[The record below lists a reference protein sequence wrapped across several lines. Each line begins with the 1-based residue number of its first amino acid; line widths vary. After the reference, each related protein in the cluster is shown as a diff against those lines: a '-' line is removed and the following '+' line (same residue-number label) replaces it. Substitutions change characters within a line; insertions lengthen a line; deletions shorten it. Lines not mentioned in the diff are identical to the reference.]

1 MSNGH
6 RFASAKVTSIRP
18 TASVATKSLKISV
31 FGELQVVQN
40 GKLQELPPSRKAR
53 ALLAYLAMTAR
64 PIRRERLCEMLWSIP
79 DDPRASLRWALSR
92 IRKVV
97 DLPHAPRIKADRE
110 RVAIDLSDVEVDFV
124 TARGLL
130 FDTDQMMTADELS
143 GIANTLSEP
152 ILDGLD
158 DAGQQ
163 EFETWLMGEREDAR
177 LMQVNALR
185 RLATHA
191 DLAPADRIKWSY
203 RWLDLMPFEVQAAK
217 SLIADFRATGR
228 FEEAASIERRFR
240 RDTQLSPV
248 DLTPMNKPVP
258 PTKETEMEISP
269 PRDSSRRWRL
279 RSQTISFCKAHD
291 DVNIAYASVGKGR
304 PLIKAA
310 NWLNHLELDWGSPIW
325 GQTFAACAHER
336 RFIRYDSRG
345 NGLSDWNVKDISM
358 ESFVADL
365 EAVVDASGVDRFPL
379 LGISQGCAV
388 SIEYAARHPD
398 RVTGLVLISGYAAG
412 WRLGASTEERERREA
427 VMTLTRH
434 GWGTP
439 NPAYR
444 QIFSQTFMPDA
455 PPEDLDWFNEFQRQ
469 TTSPENAVKF
479 LDAFGDIDVRHRLQ
493 HVKAPTIVFHAS
505 GDQRIDISQGRELAV
520 GIPGAEFV
528 PLDSRNHIL
537 LESEPAWQKCLD
549 HAITFFRKHNI

>member
-1 MSNGH
+1 MPK
-6 RFASAKVTSIRP
+6 RDRQTTQKITSIRP
-18 TASVATKSLKISV
+18 TTVLAPKSLKISV
-31 FGELQVVQN
+31 FGELQVSRN
-40 GKLQELPPSRKAR
+40 GQLQELPPSRKAR
-53 ALLAYLAMTAR
+53 ALLAYLAMTGR
-64 PIRRERLCEMLWSIP
+64 PVRRERLCELLWSIP

-97 DLPHAPRIKADRE
+97 DTAQTQRIKADRE

-124 TARGLL
+124 TARDRL
-130 FDTDQMMTADELS
+130 FDSENVMSAQALSAIAD
-143 GIANTLSEP
+143 TLSEP

-158 DAGQQ
+158 EAGQQ

-203 RWLDLMPFEVQAAK
+203 RWLDLMPFEVQAAT

-240 RDTQLSPV
+240 RDNRQTSV
-248 DLTPMNKPVP
+248 DLVTSFKPVQPTAP
-258 PTKETEMEISP
+258 PANVEKP

-291 DVNIAYASVGKGR
+291 DINIAYAEVGEGR

-325 GQTFAACAHER
+325 GQTFLACAHER

-345 NGLSDWNVKDISM
+345 NGLSDWNVKDINM
-358 ESFVADL
+358 DSFVADL
-365 EAVVDASGVDRFPL
+365 EAVVDAAGVDRFPL

-388 SIEYAARHPD
+388 SIEYAARHPE
-398 RVTGLVLISGYAAG
+398 RVSGLVLISGYATG
-412 WRLGASTEERERREA
+412 WRLGATPEERERREA

-455 PPEDLDWFNEFQRQ
+455 KPEELEWFNEFQRQ
-469 TTSPENAVKF
+469 TTSPENAVRF
-479 LDAFGDIDVRHRLQ
+479 LDAFGDIDVRHRLSQ
-493 HVKAPTIVFHAS
+493 ISAPTIVFHAR
-505 GDQRIDISQGRELAV
+505 GDQRININQGRELAAS
-520 GIPGAEFV
+520 IPGAEFV
-528 PLDSRNHIL
+528 SLDSRNHIL
-537 LESEPAWQKCLD
+537 LESEPAWQTCLD
-549 HAITFFRKHNI
+549 KAIAFFRKHDI

>member
-1 MSNGH
+1 MSK
-6 RFASAKVTSIRP
+6 RDCLAASQISTDHSALP
-18 TASVATKSLKISV
+18 GPAKSLKINV
-31 FGELQVVQN
+31 FGELQVVREGAAQ
-40 GKLQELPPSRKAR
+40 QLPPSRKAR
-53 ALLAYLAMTAR
+53 ALLAYLAMTGR
-64 PIRRERLCEMLWSIP
+64 PVRRERLCEMLWSIP

-97 DLPHAPRIKADRE
+97 DTPESARIQADRE
-110 RVAIDLSDVEVDFV
+110 RVSIDLSDVEVDFV
-124 TARGLL
+124 VARGLL
-130 FDTDQMMTADELS
+130 FDNRQTISASELS
-143 GIANTLSEP
+143 KIANTLAEP

-158 DAGQQ
+158 DAGHQ

-191 DLAPADRIKWSY
+191 DLAPSDRIKWSY
-203 RWLDLMPFEVQAAK
+203 KWLDLMPFEVQAAT

-228 FEEAASIERRFR
+228 FEEAASVERRFR
-240 RDTQLSPV
+240 RETKHAPK
-248 DLTPMNKPVP
+248 DLIADFKQMPATPQPANIEKA
-258 PTKETEMEISP
+258 

-279 RSQTISFCKAHD
+279 RSQTIGFCKAHD
-291 DVNIAYASVGKGR
+291 DVNIAYAEVGEGR

-325 GQTFAACAHER
+325 GQTFLACAHER

-365 EAVVDASGVDRFPL
+365 EAVVEASGVDRFPL

-388 SIEYAARHPD
+388 SIEYAARHPE
-398 RVTGLVLISGYAAG
+398 RVSGLVLISGYAAG
-412 WRLGASTEERERREA
+412 WRIGATPEEKERREA

-455 PPEDLDWFNEFQRQ
+455 KPEELHWFNEFQRQ
-469 TTSPENAVKF
+469 TTSPENAVRF
-479 LDAFGDIDVRHRLQ
+479 LDAFGDIDVRHRLSQ
-493 HVKAPTIVFHAS
+493 IKCPTIVFHS
-505 GDQRIDISQGRELAV
+505 RDDQRISINQARELAA

-528 PLDSRNHIL
+528 PLHSRNHIL
-537 LESEPAWQKCLD
+537 LESEPAWQTCLD
-549 HAITFFRKHNI
+549 KAIAFFRKHDM

>member
-1 MSNGH
+1 MPERQS
-6 RFASAKVTSIRP
+6 RFAPKFTSLQP
-18 TASVATKSLKISV
+18 TDVVPGQSLEINV
-31 FGELQVVQN
+31 FGELRVTQDGV
-40 GKLQELPPSRKAR
+40 LQTLPPSRKAR
-53 ALLAYLAMTAR
+53 ALLAYLAMTGR
-64 PIRRERLCEMLWSIP
+64 PVRRERLCELLWNIP

-97 DLPHAPRIKADRE
+97 DTPNKQRIQADRE
-110 RVAIDLSDVEVDFV
+110 RVAIDLNDVQVDFV
-124 TARGLL
+124 TARGQL
-130 FDTDQMMTADELS
+130 FDTEKTISADDLS
-143 GIANTLSEP
+143 KIANTLSEP

-191 DLAPADRIKWSY
+191 ELDPADRIKWAY

-217 SLIADFRATGR
+217 RLIADFRATGR
-228 FEEAASIERRFR
+228 FEEAASIERRFKQETKNISL
-240 RDTQLSPV
+240 DIVTDFK
-248 DLTPMNKPVP
+248 DLP
-258 PTKETEMEISP
+258 PIEPPANVEKP

-279 RSQTISFCKAHD
+279 RSQTIGFCKAQD
-291 DVNIAYASVGKGR
+291 NINIAYAEVGEGR

-325 GQTFAACAHER
+325 GQTFSACAHER

-365 EAVVDASGVDRFPL
+365 EAVVEASGVDRFPL

-388 SIEYAARHPD
+388 SIEYAARHPE
-398 RVTGLVLISGYAAG
+398 RVSGLVLISGYAAG
-412 WRLGASTEERERREA
+412 WRIDSSAEERERREA

-455 PPEDLDWFNEFQRQ
+455 KPEELEWFNEFQRQ
-469 TTSPENAVKF
+469 TTSPENAVRF
-479 LDAFGDIDVRHRLQ
+479 LDAFGDINVRHRLRQ
-493 HVKAPTIVFHAS
+493 IKAPTIVFHAR
-505 GDQRIDISQGRELAV
+505 GDQRINISQGRELATE
-520 GIPGAEFV
+520 IPGAEFV

-537 LESEPAWQKCLD
+537 LESEPAWHTCLEK
-549 HAITFFRKHNI
+549 AISFFRKHDI